1 MKSSSPVGIRQVHPG
16 SKSCSTLASKLLQSS
31 PRSRS
36 DQKRCCF
43 PISFADSR
51 MEEGTAV
58 APVLTVHCFPGIEG
72 FSHDQSWK
80 MSNLLHGPISTNQ
93 ILPGEKRV
101 NRDVFGTLN
110 LQNRTYGPGF
120 LVMNK
125 LSINGSLSID
135 LIFFAHIFPK
145 MACFC

>member
-1 MKSSSPVGIRQVHPG
+1 MLMIFCIFVFVFYVFVLHVCIRPL
-16 SKSCSTLASKLLQSS
+16 CDFLCS
-31 PRSRS
+31 PRSSLFRWTGGQLLS
-36 DQKRCCF
+36 PNNYKML
-43 PISFADSR
+43 INVMMMMV
-51 MEEGTAV
+51 MEMT
-58 APVLTVHCFPGIEG
+58 
-72 FSHDQSWK
+72 QSWK

-101 NRDVFGTLN
+101 NRDIFGTLN